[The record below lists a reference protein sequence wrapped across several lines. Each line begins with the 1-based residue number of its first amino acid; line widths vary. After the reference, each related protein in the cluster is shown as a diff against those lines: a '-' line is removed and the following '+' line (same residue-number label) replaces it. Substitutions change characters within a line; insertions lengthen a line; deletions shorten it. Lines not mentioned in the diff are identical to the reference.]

1 MEQVFL
7 PSILL
12 VKGQS
17 DFLAMR
23 FFKCADMNALIMGS
37 ILRPDEYLAQN
48 CWKEWCQ
55 YVFQSFITDVLRPS
69 GPILK
74 ESLRNI
80 WRSKWCREW
89 MPLSTLTCCCFQPQ
103 KLFSKNYFLPPNI
116 VYSYSGLRGQHNIC
130 RCIYDFF
137 WLQAC
142 SSFELFGFKQS
153 CQAKKIDV
161 NLGLDNATDLYKLVL
176 LRWKGEDFSSRR
188 DEENLKNVVDN
199 KRYKKGCQSSI
210 HNHQSSEIW
219 WIIFQNS
226 TSSFFPSLIIWFT
239 TIFELQERDN
249 PMAATTMRTEEEEWG
264 GLTNILHFSHH
275 FWLFKAMDQ
284 SSSSFYSQQRWETD
298 RRFYFHDKSTPNYGK
313 KFSNLHEISF
323 KVQPVFCR
331 HVKHVK
337 TKY

>member
-1 MEQVFL
+1 MYCDQCLAFKSKVVRQRKL
-7 PSILL
+7 TSILVL
-12 VKGQS
+12 TMQQIYTAEMKRW
-17 DFLAMR
+17 R
-23 FFKCADMNALIMGS
+23 FFL
-37 ILRPDEYLAQN
+37 
-48 CWKEWCQ
+48 
-55 YVFQSFITDVLRPS
+55 
-69 GPILK
+69 
-74 ESLRNI
+74 
-80 WRSKWCREW
+80 
-89 MPLSTLTCCCFQPQ
+89 
-103 KLFSKNYFLPPNI
+103 
-116 VYSYSGLRGQHNIC
+116 
-130 RCIYDFF
+130 
-137 WLQAC
+137 
-142 SSFELFGFKQS
+142 
-153 CQAKKIDV
+153 
-161 NLGLDNATDLYKLVL
+161 
-176 LRWKGEDFSSRR
+176 